1 MQFRCDNRLIYVWL
15 AGVMA
20 VLLSSAARSD
30 EGAEVRIL
38 PELRI
43 VAGTAKNPTYRYV
56 PAVQVAEGEEIFYT
70 VQVRN
75 GGERPLEDYALVL
88 PVPENTRYV
97 PHTAAGAGAA
107 VTFSVDGAQSF
118 APAERV
124 RVASSR
130 YTHIRWQWST
140 PLAPGAV
147 VLVRFRAIFE

>member
-1 MQFRCDNRLIYVWL
+1 MLFKYDNRLIYVWL

-20 VLLSSAARSD
+20 VLLSNAARSA
-30 EGAEVRIL
+30 EGVEIRIL

-43 VAGTAKNPTYRYV
+43 VAGTPKNPTYRYV
-56 PAVQVAEGEEIFYT
+56 PAAQVAEGQEIFYT

-75 GGERPLEDYALVL
+75 GGERPLEDYVLVL

-97 PHTAAGAGAA
+97 PHTAAGAGATVA
-107 VTFSVDGAQSF
+107 FSVDGAQSF
-118 APAERV
+118 APAERT
-124 RVASSR
+124 RAATSR
-130 YTHIRWQWST
+130 YTHIRWQWNT